1 MSYLIYTD
9 QAQGQAREEQLS
21 AALGYPTEIY
31 PRYADLI
38 EHPEGGQWA
47 LIVTSVCDV
56 LASPPEVRDV
66 ADMLTAQER
75 AALITDEQMREAGW
89 FPEPEEDVP

>member
-31 PRYADLI
+31 PRYAD
-38 EHPEGGQWA
+38 
-47 LIVTSVCDV
+47 
-56 LASPPEVRDV
+56 
-66 ADMLTAQER
+66 
-75 AALITDEQMREAGW
+75 
-89 FPEPEEDVP
+89 